1 MRFADRV
8 AVVTGGGAGI
18 GRATSLAFA
27 REGATVAIVDLRAAD
42 RVAAEI
48 QATGGRA
55 ASYGADVSRSIDVH
69 AVVDDVVR
77 RFGSVD
83 ILVNNAG
90 IGRPG
95 RIEDVSEEEWD
106 RTLAVDL
113 KALFLACRAVV
124 PHMRRRR
131 RGHIVNVA
139 SIAGR
144 HVSLANSI
152 PYTSAKAGVIG
163 FTRHLAQEVGPDGIR
178 VNAIAPGP
186 VRTDLFSSVMPP
198 GSDQE
203 ARVRARIPLRYVSTP
218 EEQATVI
225 LFLAS
230 DAASFVHGAIVDA
243 NGGLL

>member
-1 MRFADRV
+1 MRFEGRV
-8 AVVTGGGAGI
+8 AIVTGGGAGI
-18 GRATSLAFA
+18 GRATCLAFA
-27 REGATVAIVDLRAAD
+27 REGATVAVVDLKAAD
-42 RVAAEI
+42 AIAGEI
-48 QATGGRA
+48 ETAGGRA
-55 ASYGADVSRSIDVH
+55 APYAADVSRSADVE
-69 AVVDDVVR
+69 AMVADVVR

-95 RIEDVSEEEWD
+95 GIEDVTEEEWD

-113 KALFLACRAVV
+113 KAHFLCCRAVV
-124 PHMRRRR
+124 PHMRRRG

-178 VNAIAPGP
+178 VNAVAPGP
-186 VRTDLFSSVMPP
+186 VNTGFRNSVVAR
-198 GSDQE
+198 SNEWE
-203 ARVRARIPLRYVSTP
+203 AQVRARIPLRYVSEA
-218 EEQATVI
+218 EEQAAVI

-230 DAASFVHGAIVDA
+230 DAASFVHGAIVDV

>member
-1 MRFADRV
+1 MRFTGRV
-8 AVVTGGGAGI
+8 AIVTGGGAGI
-18 GRATSLAFA
+18 GRATCLALA
-27 REGATVAIVDLRAAD
+27 QEGATVAVVDLRAAEV
-42 RVAAEI
+42 VAGEI
-48 QATGGRA
+48 ETAGGRA
-55 ASYGADVSRSIDVH
+55 AFYAADVSRSGDVQ
-69 AVVDDVVR
+69 AMVDDVVR
-77 RFGSVD
+77 RFGTID

-95 RIEDVSEEEWD
+95 RIEDVTEEEWD

-113 KALFLACRAVV
+113 KAHFLTCRAVV
-124 PHMRRRR
+124 PHMRRRG

-152 PYTSAKAGVIG
+152 PYTSAKAAVLG

-178 VNAIAPGP
+178 ANAIAPGP
-186 VRTDLFSSVMPP
+186 VNTGFSARS
-198 GSDQE
+198 SERE
-203 ARVRARIPLRYVSTP
+203 AELRGRIPLRYVSEA
-218 EEQATVI
+218 EEQAAVI

-230 DAASFVHGAIVDA
+230 DAASFIHGAIVDV

>member
-1 MRFADRV
+1 MRFTGRV
-8 AVVTGGGAGI
+8 AIVTGGGAGI
-18 GRATSLAFA
+18 GRATCLALA
-27 REGATVAIVDLRAAD
+27 REGAAVAVVDLKAAD
-42 RVAAEI
+42 AVAGEI
-48 QATGGRA
+48 EAAGGRA
-55 ASYGADVSRSIDVH
+55 AAYAADVSRRAEVE
-69 AVVDDVVR
+69 AMVDDVVR

-95 RIEDVSEEEWD
+95 RIEEVTEEEWD

-113 KALFLACRAVV
+113 KAHFLACRAVV
-124 PHMRRRR
+124 PHMRRRG

-178 VNAIAPGP
+178 VNAVAPGP
-186 VRTDLFSSVMPP
+186 VKTELLYSAVAR
-198 GSDQE
+198 GSERE
-203 ARVRARIPLRYVSTP
+203 AQFQARIPLRYVSEA
-218 EEQATVI
+218 EEQAAVI

-230 DAASFVHGAIVDA
+230 DAASFVHGAIVDV

>member
-1 MRFADRV
+1 MRFTGRV
-8 AVVTGGGAGI
+8 AIVTGGGAGI
-18 GRATSLAFA
+18 GRATCLALA
-27 REGATVAIVDLRAAD
+27 REGAAVAVVDLKAAD
-42 RVAAEI
+42 AVAGEI
-48 QATGGRA
+48 EAAGGRA
-55 ASYGADVSRSIDVH
+55 ASYAADVSRRAEVE
-69 AVVDDVVR
+69 AMVDDVVR

-95 RIEDVSEEEWD
+95 RIEEVTEEEWD

-113 KALFLACRAVV
+113 KAHFLACRAVV
-124 PHMRRRR
+124 PHMRRRG

-178 VNAIAPGP
+178 VNAVAPGP
-186 VRTDLFSSVMPP
+186 VKTELLYSAVAR
-198 GSDQE
+198 GSERE
-203 ARVRARIPLRYVSTP
+203 AQFQARIPLRYVSEA
-218 EEQATVI
+218 EEQAAVI

-230 DAASFVHGAIVDA
+230 DAASFVHGAIVDV